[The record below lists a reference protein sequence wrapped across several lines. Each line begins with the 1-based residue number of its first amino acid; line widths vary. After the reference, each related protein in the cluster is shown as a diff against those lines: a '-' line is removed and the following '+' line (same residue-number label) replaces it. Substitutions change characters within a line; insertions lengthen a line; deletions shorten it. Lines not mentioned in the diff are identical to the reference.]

1 MALLP
6 LVLMC
11 FNNHLWLLYGIL
23 TGSYFPLSAAALVGE
38 LAGIVFTG
46 VYYRWA
52 RNTLE
57 AQRICCAAI
66 AGMTM
71 VTLYVLLSIS
81 GRTGQSYAELVQ
93 TLGYVGA
100 AINICLYASPL
111 ATIKLVLETKSSAS
125 LPINLCCMIFLNCC
139 MWVATSIIDNDMFV
153 LIPSGIGLVFSFVQL
168 PLYFIYRPTHPYV
181 DLDAQLEEDYGI
193 SVTKTI
199 NNFNGVKCEV
209 DTRSSLPTAYRTVRP
224 SRVAR
229 FATYKYQRAEGAPLA
244 AGSIPSIL
252 IYRIFKQKDV
262 GVASVIPLVTL
273 LSNCHVWM
281 IYGYMIKNWFPIF
294 WVYLFGD
301 FVALIF
307 LSVYWRYT
315 IQRHY
320 VNRVLL
326 VTFSILVVISIYAI
340 IGKLGYTDQSRG
352 NVGSVMGFIADL
364 SATCMYASPM
374 EKLMQ
379 VLKYRSAVFI
389 NPHMV
394 IAGLI
399 NNCLWFTY
407 GILVDNWFMI
417 SPNILFI
424 ILNSF
429 TLVLCIVF
437 NPTTHP
443 LPEDFHIQ
451 GEIDAVP
458 TMPIE
463 CASKTSFSCKVDPT
477 LPSPAF
483 QAMHSPLEAV

>member
-23 TGSYFPLSAAALVGE
+23 TGGYFPLSAAALVGE

-181 DLDAQLEEDYGI
+181 DLDAQLEEGYGI

-199 NNFNGVKCEV
+199 DNFNGVKCE
-209 DTRSSLPTAYRTVRP
+209 
-224 SRVAR
+224 
-229 FATYKYQRAEGAPLA
+229 
-244 AGSIPSIL
+244 
-252 IYRIFKQKDV
+252 
-262 GVASVIPLVTL
+262 
-273 LSNCHVWM
+273 
-281 IYGYMIKNWFPIF
+281 NWFPIF

-443 LPEDFHIQ
+443 LPEDFHTQ